1 MVFAL
6 SRGFLSPEDQLA
18 LLADLRSVVR
28 AAPLFRPVMPRSGVP
43 FRYEMTNCGE
53 WGWISDRSGYRYV
66 KTQASGL
73 PWPSI
78 PPRMKDLAVDLA
90 EAAGFPGFAPNAC
103 LLNFYNGDRSQ
114 LGLHR
119 DESEKNLLAPVV
131 SISLGDSGFFSWGG
145 LRRQDPVKEYLLR
158 SGDCLVFGGEDRLR
172 FHGFSGLIS
181 GSSRL
186 LKHGGRLNCTLRC
199 FD

>member
-6 SRGFLSPEDQLA
+6 YRAFLSLEDQLA
-18 LLADLRSVVR
+18 LIAELRSVVR
-28 AAPLFRPVMPRSGVP
+28 AAPLFRPTMPRSGSP
-43 FRYEMTNCGE
+43 FRYEMTNCGT

-66 KTQASGL
+66 RSQANGL

-78 PPRMKDLAVDLA
+78 PRRLFDIAVQLA
-90 EAAGFPGFAPNAC
+90 EDAGFSEFAPNAC
-103 LLNFYNGDRSQ
+103 LLNFYTGERSA

-119 DESEKNLLAPVV
+119 DESEKNLVAPVV
-131 SISLGDSGFFSWGG
+131 SVSLGDSGFFAWGG
-145 LRRQDPVKEYLLR
+145 LRRQDPAKEYLLR
-158 SGDCLVFGGEDRLR
+158 SGDCLVFGGEDRLC
-172 FHGFSGLIS
+172 FHGFSGLVP

-186 LKHGGRLNCTLRC
+186 LKNGGRLNCTLRQ